1 MKTWSHHAQVRTGS
15 FLGFTRR
22 TFMHI
27 DIRAL
32 HSDVTDGIKEYIL
45 ERGQRIER
53 YFGGVTRCEFV
64 LGQDAKDHVVDI
76 KVHGPRRSDLT
87 ASSSHEDLHAAID
100 LAMDKIERQVRRLK
114 ERFKEHHPRD
124 RGGEREARSPVDT
137 QEETYEDVVREEL

>member
-1 MKTWSHHAQVRTGS
+1 
-15 FLGFTRR
+15 
-22 TFMHI
+22 MHI
-27 DIRAL
+27 DIRAR

-45 ERGQRIER
+45 ERGQRIGR
-53 YFGGVTRCEFV
+53 YFEGVTRCEFV
-64 LGQDAKDHVVDI
+64 LDQDAKDHVVDI

-114 ERFKEHHPRD
+114 ERFKQHHPRERGGD
-124 RGGEREARSPVDT
+124 RGGTPSIEI